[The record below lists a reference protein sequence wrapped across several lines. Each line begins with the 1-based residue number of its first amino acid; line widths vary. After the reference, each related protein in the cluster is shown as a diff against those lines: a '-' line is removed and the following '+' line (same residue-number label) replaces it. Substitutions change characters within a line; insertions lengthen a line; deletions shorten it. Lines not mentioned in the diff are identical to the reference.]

1 MTIFVKQRSTE
12 SFCSRLCFLLFRPLS
27 ICFDGGEGDINDIQM
42 DFSEK
47 IFRDHLWTRDHGMT
61 QVIACDI
68 TNICKNT
75 CFQAYWL
82 ILKYFLNHRLP
93 SICNTQR
100 RGSRWCL
107 GHFAEMSHQGPAKR
121 THFSTQHLTTLLH
134 ATCSS
139 QVSSQ
144 VYCAYT
150 LNFFNVS

>member
-1 MTIFVKQRSTE
+1 MFSSVSPFKYLFWWGRGWYLRYPDGFLRKDIPWSFVN
-12 SFCSRLCFLLFRPLS
+12 
-27 ICFDGGEGDINDIQM
+27 EGLWNDA
-42 DFSEK
+42 SNCLWYYK
-47 IFRDHLWTRDHGMT
+47 HL
-61 QVIACDI
+61 Q
-68 TNICKNT
+68 KT
-75 CFQAYWL
+75 CFQAYWI

-121 THFSTQHLTTLLH
+121 THFSTQHLTSLLH

-139 QVSSQ
+139 QVLSQ

-150 LNFFNVS
+150 LNFLNVS